1 MERVEA
7 ELVKIDT
14 AKTNKVE
21 IEIFSKIMEEQ
32 AGLQPAHIDN
42 LVRAAGRS
50 SAQPIVCCSWRFAR
64 FDLRVAQTA

>member
-7 ELVKIDT
+7 ELVKIDI
-14 AKTNKVE
+14 AKTNKIG

-42 LVRAAGRS
+42 LVRAAGR
-50 SAQPIVCCSWRFAR
+50 R
-64 FDLRVAQTA
+64 